1 MNTIEKMLVGCIE
14 MSDFFEQLNKDVE
27 LQEEL
32 RNLLPTDAVNNPDH
46 ALWEKYSYSA
56 AKKYDFDFL
65 KQLRACC
72 RFDLS
77 ISDNLNI
84 FGSIRCI
91 YCFVHPTLIC
101 TKKYEDSFDLY
112 LDVVKDCYD
121 GPEVRYLVEQIIQN
135 ALPLKTKKAR
145 ITQARLELAHQ
156 FHLAD
161 KKRPRWIQGPE
172 WPMGLHSPMNY
183 VLQKRMGESMQYIFE
198 DFDTKESRIIIQ
210 YY

>member
-65 KQLRACC
+65 NQLRACC

-135 ALPLKTKKAR
+135 ALPMKTKK
-145 ITQARLELAHQ
+145 L
-156 FHLAD
+156 
-161 KKRPRWIQGPE
+161 
-172 WPMGLHSPMNY
+172 
-183 VLQKRMGESMQYIFE
+183 
-198 DFDTKESRIIIQ
+198 ESRKLDLNWHINFTLPIKNGLDGYKDQ
-210 YY
+210 SGRWACTPQ